1 MENFPRMLYKGG
13 TDLQDYRI
21 IDDESGYARAE
32 ADGYFDFGEAKI
44 EAPKRQKRAAPQAD

>member
-32 ADGYFDFGEAKI
+32 ADGYFDFGEAKA